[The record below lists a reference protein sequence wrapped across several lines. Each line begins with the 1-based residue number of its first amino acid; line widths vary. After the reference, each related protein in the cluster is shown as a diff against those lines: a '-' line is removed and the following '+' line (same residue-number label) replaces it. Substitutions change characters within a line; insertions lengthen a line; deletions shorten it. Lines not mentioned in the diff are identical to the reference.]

1 METVSPVILKAVG
14 ISKRFDEKRV
24 LENINFDIFAGE
36 IFGIIGMS
44 GMGKTTLLETMI
56 GFIEPDEGDV
66 LFRPE
71 PLLTKDE
78 ASSYRSVFKEQKDV
92 RQSFGFASQNPSFY
106 MALTVQE
113 NLEYFGSLYNLSKD
127 ILKTNIDTSLK
138 LVGLFDD
145 RKSLAGNLSGGM
157 QKRLDLACALVHNPK
172 ILILDEPTADLDI
185 VIRTQIWN
193 LIRKINARGTTI
205 MIASHWLHEMEMLC
219 HRIGLL
225 HDKRLIAIGTADQI
239 KASYTR
245 NEEIRLKSSPGN
257 YREVAELLR
266 KRAGANVKNISMHHD
281 YLAIYS
287 PDPLEIV
294 PDLVHVL
301 EQLKEKV
308 IHLDMAK
315 PKLEEVFEAMT
326 KVKLG

>member
-1 METVSPVILKAVG
+1 MEPLSPVIMKVVG
-14 ISKRFDEKRV
+14 VSKRFGEKRV
-24 LENINFDIFAGE
+24 LENINFDIMSGE
-36 IFGIIGMS
+36 IFGLIGMS
-44 GMGKTTLLETMI
+44 GMGKTTMLETMI

-78 ASSYRSVFKEQKDV
+78 ASSYRSVLQEQKDV

-106 MALTVQE
+106 MNLTVEE
-113 NLEYFGSLYNLSKD
+113 NLEYFGSLYNISKD
-127 ILKTNIDTSLK
+127 ILKTNIETSLK
-138 LVGLFDD
+138 LVGLYDD

-205 MIASHWLHEMEMLC
+205 VIASHWLHEMEMLC
-219 HRIGLL
+219 HRIALL
-225 HDKRLIAIGTADQI
+225 HDKRIIAMGTSDQI
-239 KASYTR
+239 KSAYSK
-245 NEEIRLKSSPGN
+245 NEEIRVKSSPGN
-257 YREVAELLR
+257 YRDIAEMIR
-266 KRAGANVKNISMHHD
+266 RRAGANIRSITMHHD
-281 YLAIYS
+281 YLAIYTPEPLDVI
-287 PDPLEIV
+287 PDVVTILN
-294 PDLVHVL
+294 
-301 EQLKEKV
+301 QMREKV
-308 IHLDMAK
+308 IHMDIAK
-315 PKLEEVFEAMT
+315 PKLEEVFESMT